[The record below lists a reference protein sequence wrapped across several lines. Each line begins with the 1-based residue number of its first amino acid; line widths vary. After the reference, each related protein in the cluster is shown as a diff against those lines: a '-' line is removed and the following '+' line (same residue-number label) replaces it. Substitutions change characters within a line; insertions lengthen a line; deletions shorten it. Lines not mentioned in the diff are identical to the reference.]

1 MAVARFMPGSEARPE
16 FQLTQRNSFQIEVDL
31 VRFGFDLGDD
41 GRIHGIRIDGG
52 NAIGFGDDR
61 HRFASSLAVV
71 RRSGFALGAH
81 LHAKNTT
88 WRFRVEHFN

>member
-1 MAVARFMPGSEARPE
+1 MA
-16 FQLTQRNSFQIEVDL
+16 
-31 VRFGFDLGDD
+31 
-41 GRIHGIRIDGG
+41 G
-52 NAIGFGDDR
+52 NATGFGDDR

-88 WRFRVEHFN
+88 